1 MIELIQFSVA
11 EFGSIAKLVLS
22 DTVGND
28 VGKVQCQVAST
39 LGRRQTN
46 LFKSTGAAL
55 GRRRDDNIRSA
66 VDGLSVGGRVRAKEY
81 SHGLSIEAIVVVI
94 DRKST
99 RLNSSH

>member
-11 EFGSIAKLVLS
+11 EFGSVAKLVLS

-28 VGKVQCQVAST
+28 VGKVQSQVASA

-55 GRRRDDNIRSA
+55 GSRRDDDIERPA
-66 VDGLSVGGRVRAKEY
+66 DALPVPGRARAEGY
-81 SHGLSIEAIVVVI
+81 AHGLGHDAAVVVVEALLAVAGA
-94 DRKST
+94 K
-99 RLNSSH
+99 